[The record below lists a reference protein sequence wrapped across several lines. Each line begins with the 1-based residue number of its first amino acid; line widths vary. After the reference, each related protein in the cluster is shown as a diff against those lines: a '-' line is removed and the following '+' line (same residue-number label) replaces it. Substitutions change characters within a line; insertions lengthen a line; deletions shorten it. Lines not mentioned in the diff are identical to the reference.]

1 MVPGAGNLQTRV
13 KGCCDET
20 LANNLF
26 VHQVFPSVAK
36 LHPVQTKTMN
46 CFVGWYLIVPLIIS
60 SFLIS
65 RTKGFTAR
73 LFNHRSTTNQI
84 LFRSSTFDDDS
95 MSILQST
102 TDLASLSFGEDPIIS
117 EKRRRAFEKLKLAVM
132 SLAEY
137 EGLEAVQL
145 VPSEDEKAQEY
156 EAVTKINSLLFQVEN
171 KNETV
176 LVILNSKKKVD
187 MTKLKEVLDASWC
200 SLADEALVE
209 PLCGFPPGS
218 VPPIAHSPNVLRT
231 IVDIDLMQDGAV
243 LLGGG
248 GHPDMA
254 CRIRVDMLLALEG
267 VHLADISFD
276 DEGAS
281 SKSFKTRKP
290 FYKPFF
296 PYPPPPITTA
306 QACYS
311 QGFPNPLQPIPVTLV
326 GRISGVRRMSQRLC
340 FIDFA
345 PPNYSGSGNSMLD
358 QYDLPW
364 RSAIDGNDMAV
375 QLIAGKTM
383 CQTMGD
389 EEGST
394 AMKRF
399 KPGQLLIV
407 EGMTNVGNR
416 DSLGNWMNKRSF
428 DVVLINF
435 TILDEVGFRPEK
447 SQPIPIIKLERTKHA
462 LSSTELRRMHIS
474 AEIPS
479 TLPVGSAQDFLKLS
493 DIFPKEDAIVLVDSI
508 ETVSDFTA
516 GLEEILQ
523 SLPLEP
529 INGDDE
535 NSVPGLKNVAMVG
548 IDCEWKPSFMASP
561 SEPHPVLLLQISI
574 QPLQKVFLLDL
585 QNLLRPLLAP
595 LEEMNLLEIAVSDSL
610 TKLFLSKQL
619 LKIGFQLK
627 ADLRLLAGSYPH
639 VSSFRVFHSVLDVS
653 LLARK
658 SMQLAKIRNSRQL
671 AGSLASLTEF
681 LVKKPI
687 SKEQQVSDWSMR
699 PLTNAQL
706 EYSSL
711 DAAISPHLFEKAM
724 KLADVSWFPHK
735 FQIGRWADDSAF
747 SKSVV
752 SLRFMFLDSNDPMV
766 IRKLKAK
773 RIVGDPYVVTQSWA
787 TGMDGPELPSVPSDE
802 GHGPYRDVQGILRVP
817 VGLISIG
824 GNKTHLDSIV
834 GLRLRKS
841 KDKCLEMVVKD
852 NKNVPDGAMLEFHQ
866 RAGYVEFRD
875 GVVLF
880 VNMPTKSSNGRARGY
895 PNEWIDNGKSMTW
908 FMRDHEW
915 NRGTSEL
922 ATKLQGGINND
933 VLVLLFVRMGKGDF
947 LCCGPCKIS
956 VSEVIGDES
965 DVKDWS
971 LVQLNLELLA
981 FEKLKGLQDFTSMVL
996 ADEIDSNSEEGESR
1010 DEGTIDE
1017 MTNEKSKMEIAQ
1029 ALLRLVD
1036 DGDLISA
1043 MYLASKNQR
1052 DKSRSI
1058 RSGLDTL
1065 RSTLVQSTLDV
1076 SNAVKIIDSTAGQ
1089 MYKE

>member
-1 MVPGAGNLQTRV
+1 
-13 KGCCDET
+13 
-20 LANNLF
+20 
-26 VHQVFPSVAK
+26 
-36 LHPVQTKTMN
+36 
-46 CFVGWYLIVPLIIS
+46 
-60 SFLIS
+60 
-65 RTKGFTAR
+65 
-73 LFNHRSTTNQI
+73 
-84 LFRSSTFDDDS
+84 
-95 MSILQST
+95 
-102 TDLASLSFGEDPIIS
+102 
-117 EKRRRAFEKLKLAVM
+117 
-132 SLAEY
+132 
-137 EGLEAVQL
+137 
-145 VPSEDEKAQEY
+145 
-156 EAVTKINSLLFQVEN
+156 
-171 KNETV
+171 
-176 LVILNSKKKVD
+176 
-187 MTKLKEVLDASWC
+187 
-200 SLADEALVE
+200 
-209 PLCGFPPGS
+209 
-218 VPPIAHSPNVLRT
+218 
-231 IVDIDLMQDGAV
+231 
-243 LLGGG
+243 
-248 GHPDMA
+248 
-254 CRIRVDMLLALEG
+254 
-267 VHLADISFD
+267 
-276 DEGAS
+276 
-281 SKSFKTRKP
+281 
-290 FYKPFF
+290 
-296 PYPPPPITTA
+296 
-306 QACYS
+306 
-311 QGFPNPLQPIPVTLV
+311 
-326 GRISGVRRMSQRLC
+326 
-340 FIDFA
+340 
-345 PPNYSGSGNSMLD
+345 
-358 QYDLPW
+358 
-364 RSAIDGNDMAV
+364 
-375 QLIAGKTM
+375 
-383 CQTMGD
+383 
-389 EEGST
+389 
-394 AMKRF
+394 
-399 KPGQLLIV
+399 
-407 EGMTNVGNR
+407 
-416 DSLGNWMNKRSF
+416 
-428 DVVLINF
+428 
-435 TILDEVGFRPEK
+435 
-447 SQPIPIIKLERTKHA
+447 
-462 LSSTELRRMHIS
+462 
-474 AEIPS
+474 
-479 TLPVGSAQDFLKLS
+479 
-493 DIFPKEDAIVLVDSI
+493 
-508 ETVSDFTA
+508 
-516 GLEEILQ
+516 
-523 SLPLEP
+523 
-529 INGDDE
+529 
-535 NSVPGLKNVAMVG
+535 
-548 IDCEWKPSFMASP
+548 
-561 SEPHPVLLLQISI
+561 
-574 QPLQKVFLLDL
+574 
-585 QNLLRPLLAP
+585 
-595 LEEMNLLEIAVSDSL
+595 
-610 TKLFLSKQL
+610 
-619 LKIGFQLK
+619 
-627 ADLRLLAGSYPH
+627 
-639 VSSFRVFHSVLDVS
+639 
-653 LLARK
+653 
-658 SMQLAKIRNSRQL
+658 
-671 AGSLASLTEF
+671 
-681 LVKKPI
+681 
-687 SKEQQVSDWSMR
+687 
-699 PLTNAQL
+699 
-706 EYSSL
+706 
-711 DAAISPHLFEKAM
+711 M